1 MYMELIARLNTYRP
15 RLSIGGELEGST
27 INGEE
32 QALKVG
38 ELSGRKAEQ
47 ASPHPASHRTRGRGT
62 QHTKQAS
69 PRSAS

>member
-27 INGEE
+27 INSKE

-47 ASPHPASHRTRGRGT
+47 ASVVIENTASSTLVSLEGIYS
-62 QHTKQAS
+62 QDQL
-69 PRSAS
+69 